1 VLPIVFLPVGYRLRG
16 GSVLDRSLLVKF
28 MQRTYAEMNAVQ
40 PGSHLAHTVD
50 QYFSAA
56 TPLWWI
62 DQIEITTIP
71 PIQSAKQG
79 DLLPDSPSALVRPL
93 PIAGL
98 WMGNAV
104 DQIVGDRH
112 AHIFMLYVAPDH
124 RRQGLGRALMQ
135 QAEDWAVARG
145 DRQIGLQVFQSNQ
158 AAIGLYHS
166 LGFMTQALCMIKPL
180 SPE

>member
-1 VLPIVFLPVGYRLRG
+1 MMVSLPVSYRLRA
-16 GSVLDRSLLVKF
+16 GSILDRSLLVKF
-28 MQRTYAEMNAVQ
+28 MQRTYAEMDAAQ
-40 PGSHLAHTVD
+40 PGTHLAQTVD
-50 QYFSAA
+50 QYFSTT
-56 TPLWWI
+56 TPLWWV
-62 DQIEITTIP
+62 DWL
-71 PIQSAKQG
+71 SMADG
-79 DLLPDSPSALVRPL
+79 GLPLVRHRPTAA

-124 RRQGLGRALMQ
+124 RRLGIGRALMQ
-135 QAEDWAVARG
+135 QAEAWAIARG

-158 AAIGLYHS
+158 TAIGLYQS
-166 LGFMTQALCMIKPL
+166 LGFLTQALCMIKPL